1 MKSNLF
7 SIRYAC
13 IIALLLAVTGCAPQL
28 DWYEASFNNPSDEL
42 NTPITK
48 GTSELDVI
56 QKYGIPPFQ
65 AQLTKNRKL
74 ARYYAEHLVYEDHEF
89 SKSIYQRERYQ
100 VDIWYD
106 KGKVV
111 KSHRYNIKLKNPR
124 GTSKPFTSFEYE
136 DYSLYQPTSSTE
148 YNLGMIYDFK
158 EANNVKTGTSLDQLL
173 WKLGLPNRVLNSGE
187 GEVFVYE
194 HGAFNTEPGETES
207 TLKFNS
213 YNYHKDYF
221 TVRQAKVVDQHHYKL
236 DYKIR
241 YPEVEAAEST
251 ADLSMSFSFFV
262 KPQEWLD
269 FCLEKGDGV
278 CDPAVFDFAHD
289 EPELKTLFYYAHDM
303 DLYFVKQGRST
314 LFERI
319 LAMTEQGESSPDL
332 DLLFIY
338 RSAIPAS
345 MFAGRSNQKEIF
357 TAEHL
362 KPYYQKLISD
372 EGEFANTWVNFGR
385 PDKWYFDK
393 KGTLN
398 TSVHMSL
405 TSPPSP
411 WYAFGPVAFYT
422 HINRESGAACTMF
435 SSNCLKSLDELYQY
449 NIVVPHL

>member
-1 MKSNLF
+1 MKSNLL
-7 SIRYAC
+7 SIRSSC
-13 IIALLLAVTGCAPQL
+13 IVALLLLVTGCAPKL
-28 DWYEASFNNPSDEL
+28 DWYQASFNNPNDEL
-42 NTPITK
+42 NTPITV
-48 GTSELDVI
+48 GTSELKVI

-65 AQLTKNRKL
+65 AQLTKHRKI
-74 ARYYAEHLVYEDHEF
+74 ARYYAEHLVYEAHEF

-100 VDIWYD
+100 VDVWYE

-111 KSHRYNIKLKNPR
+111 KSRRYNIKHENPR
-124 GTSKPFTSFEYE
+124 GISEPFTSFEYE
-136 DYSLYQPTSSTE
+136 DYSLYQPNSSTE
-148 YNLGMIYDFK
+148 YNLGMVYDF
-158 EANNVKTGTSLDQLL
+158 EDANRVKTGTLLDQVL
-173 WKLGLPNRVLNSGE
+173 WRLGLPNRVLNSSE

-194 HGAFNTEPGETES
+194 HGAFDTEPGDS
-207 TLKFNS
+207 DNTLKFNS

-221 TVRQAKVVDQHHYKL
+221 IVRQAKVVDQHHYQL
-236 DYKIR
+236 NYKIR
-241 YPEVEAAEST
+241 YPELDAIDAT
-251 ADLSMSFSFFV
+251 ADLSMGFSYFV

-269 FCLEKGDGV
+269 FCFEKSEEG
-278 CDPAVFDFAHD
+278 CNPEVFNFAED
-289 EPELKTLFYYAHDM
+289 EPELKTLFYYVHDM
-303 DLYFVKQGRST
+303 DLYFVKQGRT
-314 LFERI
+314 ALFERI
-319 LAMTEQGESSPDL
+319 LAMTEQGESSPEL

-345 MFAGRSNQKEIF
+345 MFAGRSNQEEIF
-357 TAEHL
+357 AAEHL
-362 KPYYQKLISD
+362 KPYYKKLTS
-372 EGEFANTWVNFGR
+372 EQGRFANTWVNFGR

-422 HINRESGAACTMF
+422 HLNRESGAACTMF